1 MGKMCVDGTSCGGQK
16 QAAYAPPDEK
26 PQWCSVCA
34 RNHPGAVDVKNN
46 KDGRPMPA
54 GGQAPRRPSAAA
66 KRAAPA
72 AGDKG
77 GAKPADKPA
86 DRAGAKP
93 PLKKKRHLNYD
104 LPDMMFG
111 FGDVEAPL
119 QSTVDTVEDLVAS
132 YVTTLVKK
140 AQESKAGQQG
150 KAAQLTEQDLLMQVR
165 KDPPKYYRATE
176 LLTKW
181 DEIKTAK
188 ANNLE
193 VDGTTI

>member
-1 MGKMCVDGTSCGGQK
+1 
-16 QAAYAPPDEK
+16 
-26 PQWCSVCA
+26 
-34 RNHPGAVDVKNN
+34 
-46 KDGRPMPA
+46 
-54 GGQAPRRPSAAA
+54 
-66 KRAAPA
+66 
-72 AGDKG
+72 
-77 GAKPADKPA
+77 
-86 DRAGAKP
+86 
-93 PLKKKRHLNYD
+93 
-104 LPDMMFG
+104 MMFG

-140 AQESKAGQQG
+140 AQEG
-150 KAAQLTEQDLLMQVR
+150 KGSGGPRGGQLTEQDLLMQVR

-193 VDGTTI
+193 VDGTAI